1 MAAGDT
7 LLEFGYTGGRAG
19 NDGRLVVGH
28 DGRAALRTPDGSRQL
43 ELGPATVE
51 QLRRE
56 LEAARFAELPGDLR
70 SPPEEGEPQPDMVE
84 YTITA
89 DGHTV
94 RALGSAIPPELLRL
108 VEALNSVLPRDASST
123 G

>member
-7 LLEFGYTGGRAG
+7 LLEFRYTGGRAD
-19 NDGRLVVGH
+19 NDGHLVVGH
-28 DGRAALRTPDGSRQL
+28 DGRATLRTPKGSRQL
-43 ELGPATVE
+43 ELGPATIE
-51 QLRRE
+51 QLRQE
-56 LEAARFAELPGDLR
+56 LETARFAELPGDLR

-108 VEALNSVLPRDASST
+108 VEALNSVLPRDAS
-123 G
+123 GAG

>member
-1 MAAGDT
+1 MAADDT
-7 LLEFGYTGGRAG
+7 LLEFRYTGGRAG
-19 NDGRLVVGH
+19 NDGHLVVGH
-28 DGRAALRTPDGSRQL
+28 DGRATLRTPEGSRQL
-43 ELGPATVE
+43 ELGPGTIE

-56 LEAARFAELPGDLR
+56 LETARFAELPGDLR
-70 SPPEEGEPQPDMVE
+70 SPPEAGEPEPDTVE

-94 RALGSAIPPELLRL
+94 QALGSAIPPELLRL
-108 VEALNSVLPRDASST
+108 VEALNSVLPRDAPGT

>member
-7 LLEFGYTGGRAG
+7 LLEFRYTGGRAG
-19 NDGRLVVGH
+19 NDGHLVVGH
-28 DGRAALRTPDGSRQL
+28 DGRATLRTPEGTRQL

-51 QLRRE
+51 RLRQE
-56 LEAARFAELPGDLR
+56 LETARFTELPGDLR
-70 SPPEEGEPQPDMVE
+70 SPPEAGEPQPDTVE
-84 YTITA
+84 YAITA

-94 RALGSAIPPELLRL
+94 QALGSAIPPELLRL
-108 VEALNSVLPRDASST
+108 VEALNSVLPRDPSGA